1 MMNEEQI
8 IELAKRRVGERRV
21 ERAQLHWNR
30 KLALVLSALD
40 VLVLIG
46 FLAMPTPLP
55 AKLLLAM
62 SGICALRPSHSYY
75 AGATQLPLE
84 ARMLGIFAGALLTF
98 LALLAFR
105 RVGAKHLGSRVTIGL
120 LTLAFATM
128 VFDGVNSTLEN
139 LGQPHLY
146 APSNGLRLATGLL
159 AGLVVGVLLTWL
171 LGTIAAPRTNTARR
185 AVIDRSWEPVVLLVV
200 LALFYWAV
208 VQEHPLGYYPLAL
221 LGVVGVVAVLAAT
234 VLLFILSRRGFAGRT
249 RPRQLLA
256 PGALALLVAF
266 AFIASAAAL
275 RLSVHG

>member
-1 MMNEEQI
+1 MNEEQI
-8 IELAKRRVGERRV
+8 VEMARQRIGERRTD
-21 ERAQLHWNR
+21 RAQAHWNGR
-30 KLALVLSALD
+30 LALVLPAL
-40 VLVLIG
+40 VVIVLIG

-75 AGATQLPLE
+75 AGALQLPLE
-84 ARMLGIFAGALLTF
+84 ARMLGIFAGALLTG
-98 LALLAFR
+98 LVLLAMQ
-105 RVGAKHLGSRVTIGL
+105 RVGARHLGSRVTIGL
-120 LTLAFATM
+120 LALAFTSM

-159 AGLVVGVLLTWL
+159 AGLAIGMLLTWL
-171 LGTIAAPRTNTARR
+171 LGTIAAPPTKTARR
-185 AVIDRSWEPVVLLVV
+185 PVVRRSWELLVPLVV
-200 LALFYWAV
+200 LTIFYWAV
-208 VQEHPLGYYPLAL
+208 VLEHAVGYYPLAL
-221 LGVVGVVAVLAAT
+221 LGVVGVVAVLSAT
-234 VLLFILSRRGFAGRT
+234 VLLFILSRCGFAGRVT

-275 RLSVHG
+275 RLSAHG